1 MLCSVI
7 LQKKK
12 FLIIGPHA
20 SEYFQVANYGIGG
33 QYNIHLDP
41 HDFYSTQND
50 GELQRQGSN
59 YFLGVLRKFHEI
71 KIPKTFSLDR

>member
-1 MLCSVI
+1 MFVEFHDRMFKSIFLQI
-7 LQKKK
+7 LNHQKNI

-59 YFLGVLRKFHEI
+59 YF
-71 KIPKTFSLDR
+71 